1 MATSPEHPCAARRG
15 MFPMPSKPGFLLQDA
30 WDAVM
35 AAWEGTVGKM
45 GLTEG
50 LKRIGARAYNRRRP
64 LRAKSAR
71 PRMKAESPG
80 GAPKGSRREEGPYHQ
95 ARRQERRNNRRLRR
109 ATRDAFAAG
118 EWGTTARC
126 VLPRWLM
133 SLIGSQK
140 ARSSPG
146 NNELRG
152 RHGIGFRRRGKKTT
166 LQSSRSG
173 DAARGQEEGNQ
184 Q

>member
-1 MATSPEHPCAARRG
+1 
-15 MFPMPSKPGFLLQDA
+15 
-30 WDAVM
+30 
-35 AAWEGTVGKM
+35 
-45 GLTEG
+45 
-50 LKRIGARAYNRRRP
+50 
-64 LRAKSAR
+64 
-71 PRMKAESPG
+71 MKAESLG
-80 GAPKGSRREEGPYHQ
+80 GALKDPRREEGPYHQ

-109 ATRDAFAAG
+109 ATRDASAAD
-118 EWGTTARC
+118 EWGTTVQR
-126 VLPRWLM
+126 VMRRWLM

-140 ARSSPG
+140 ARGGHS

-173 DAARGQEEGNQ
+173 DAASGQERGNQ